1 MFKLKS
7 AMSYRPVRTLTA
19 FGVAAVLTSGGA
31 SAQQSSQGVPNNT
44 QGTNYSAAGTLACD
58 ISAGLGLIVGSSRT
72 MTCTFTP
79 NQGRPEIYEGSI
91 RRFGLD
97 VGVTAQTQLVWAV
110 LATTTTLRPGI
121 LAGEYVGTSADASL
135 GLGAGANLLVGG
147 SNRSVSLQPLS
158 VQAQAGI
165 NVAAG
170 VSQLTLALNR

>member
-1 MFKLKS
+1 MIMSAKKS
-7 AMSYRPVRTLTA
+7 R
-19 FGVAAVLTSGGA
+19 VAHVSLSALFATGLALGATGGA
-31 SAQQSSQGVPNNT
+31 IAQSSAPAP
-44 QGTNYSAAGTLACD
+44 NYSAAGTLSCD

-79 NQGRPEIYEGSI
+79 NQGRPEVYQGSI

-97 VGVTAQTQLVWAV
+97 LGVTAQTQLVWAV
-110 LATTTTLRPGI
+110 LATTTSLRPGV
-121 LAGEYVGTSADASL
+121 LTGEYVGTSADASL
-135 GLGAGANLLVGG
+135 GLGAGANILIGG

-170 VSQLTLALNR
+170 VSALTLTLDR